1 MKNQGTMTSPKSTIL
16 FRCPIQSRGDY
27 NLPNEEF
34 KINVLRRLS
43 GLQEN
48 TEKQYDEMRKAK
60 YNQSTIKI
68 QSNLIVGNH
77 KEEPNKFWS

>member
-1 MKNQGTMTSPKSTIL
+1 MGCKK
-16 FRCPIQSRGDY
+16 
-27 NLPNEEF
+27 
-34 KINVLRRLS
+34 
-43 GLQEN
+43 